1 VEEIL
6 RLIKKGILQLKS
18 NVVRAENTG
27 YGSKQGKE

>member
-6 RLIKKGILQLKS
+6 RLIKKGILQLKF